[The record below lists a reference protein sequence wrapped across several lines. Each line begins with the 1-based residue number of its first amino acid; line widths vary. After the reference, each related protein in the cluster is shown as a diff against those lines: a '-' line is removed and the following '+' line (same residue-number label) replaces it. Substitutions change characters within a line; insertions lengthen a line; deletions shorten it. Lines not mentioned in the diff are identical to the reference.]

1 MIDPQPP
8 VSAGEVPFSRPAPPQ
23 RRKKPEDTS
32 QGCRDF
38 AAADLDRAAG
48 ITGGHARGRY
58 EYSAEVWTA
67 RANLLARL
75 EAKTEARMRAAAR

>member
-1 MIDPQPP
+1 MINLQPP
-8 VSAGEVPFSRPAPPQ
+8 VSAGEDATSRSASPQ

-32 QGCRDF
+32 QGCRAF

-58 EYSAEVWTA
+58 ERSAAVWAT
-67 RANLLARL
+67 RADLLARL